1 MALSHPTELDPL
13 VDRFQHLS
21 GKVRAGEALQML
33 RKIASMV
40 KPIMRQR
47 NWRVGIL
54 TEFYPSEFNL
64 LGLNVN
70 QGEKI
75 CLRLRY
81 AGDETQFLPLEN
93 IVDTMLHELAH
104 IVYGP
109 HDQYFHA
116 LWDKLRDEHEALLR
130 KGYTGEGFLGTGRR
144 LGGRRVPVAEIK
156 RQARAE
162 AEKRRDL
169 TRGSGKKLGGR
180 GILRGQDARE
190 VIAAAVERRVRVER
204 GCANVGDKGRRVAQE
219 QEEEAKR
226 EKVTTT
232 KAEQEDENDAAL
244 MQAFIDLIQ
253 EEESQLYGKDYVPP
267 TQQNPAGTK
276 GALASRDGVPKSIK
290 PQSDSPL
297 DSNALREQQLQIER
311 QLQEARA
318 QVRPQPQKPRQ
329 ATPDFKATKSRPTT
343 KPRERPS
350 QVAPAQSTKSP
361 SRSTTPETWTCDIC
375 TLINPFQHLMC
386 DACGTERPEI
396 YAHQPLSSKSTAR
409 SNGTTTHPSHPAL
422 QPRLSSGEAL
432 AKIESQAKAKT
443 QTRPMGWTCGTCGNW
458 MESEWWTCA
467 ACGRMKTS
475 S

>member
-1 MALSHPTELDPL
+1 MALTHPMELDPL

-21 GKVRAGEALQML
+21 GKSRAGEALQML

-54 TEFYPSEFNL
+54 TEFYPSEHNL

-75 CLRLRY
+75 CLRLRH
-81 AGDETQFLPLEN
+81 AGDDTQFLPLEN

-130 KGYTGEGFLGTGRR
+130 KGYTGEAFLGTGHR
-144 LGGRRVPVAEIK
+144 LGGRRVPMAEIK
-156 RQARAE
+156 RQARAA

-169 TRGSGKKLGGR
+169 TRGRGQKLGGR

-190 VIAAAVERRVRVER
+190 AIAAAVERRLRVER
-204 GCANVGDKGRRVAQE
+204 GCANVGDKGRRIAQE
-219 QEEEAKR
+219 QEVEAKR

-276 GALASRDGVPKSIK
+276 GTLASRA
-290 PQSDSPL
+290 QSGSAL
-297 DSNALREQQLQIER
+297 DVNALREQQLQIER

-318 QVRPQPQKPRQ
+318 QVRPQPQKARQ
-329 ATPDFKATKSRPTT
+329 ATPDLKATRSRTT
-343 KPRERPS
+343 SIMKPRERQA
-350 QVAPAQSTKSP
+350 QVTPAQSINSS
-361 SRSTTPETWTCDIC
+361 SRPTTPETWTCDIC
-375 TLINPFQHLMC
+375 TLINSFQHLMC

-396 YAHQPLSSKSTAR
+396 YARQPLSSKSTAR
-409 SNGTTTHPSHPAL
+409 SNRTTTHPAHPAL

-443 QTRPMGWTCGTCGNW
+443 QTRPMGWTCSTCGNW